1 MAENL
6 QKLADEQERS
16 AKIESD
22 LLEEL
27 RARNEE
33 LRAQQEELRI
43 TNDELTDYATRL
55 EEQRTELEASKA
67 EVISEI
73 EGAKNRIDVGISKG
87 ELSQVTTTI
96 DSHKVSQGADLERL
110 GQKKDKTLRDLERA
124 KGYLSKMVIR
134 APIDGIVNIMPNFRA
149 SGSFGS
155 TPPPFREGDR
165 AGFWHA
171 LPGRHLVRE
180 PVRGRTA
187 IIETAATLLGQPV
200 PPMDGEPE
208 AEIDWSRFS
217 HAFPRHS
224 VVLWLGDFAPR
235 PAPPAWAALC
245 RRYQTIGL
253 RVEDPWERVLP
264 HNGSFTAVDPLTGEL
279 LPFNTSSKASRARH
293 AMWVRA
299 RDAYWQELFPSP
311 VDRLTVSTED
321 DLLQA
326 VIRFFRARMLA
337 VKR

>member
-1 MAENL
+1 VVKYQFGDDVRDIDWNVTARRGEPYRKQYIEERQLTVVLLFEDSLSL
-6 QKLADEQERS
+6 QFGSGLRS
-16 AKIESD
+16 KRD
-22 LLEEL
+22 TLLEL
-27 RARNEE
+27 AG
-33 LRAQQEELRI
+33 LFAL
-43 TNDELTDYATRL
+43 LSA
-55 EEQRTELEASKA
+55 
-67 EVISEI
+67 
-73 EGAKNRIDVGISKG
+73 GNR
-87 ELSQVTTTI
+87 
-96 DSHKVSQGADLERL
+96 
-110 GQKKDKTLRDLERA
+110 
-124 KGYLSKMVIR
+124 
-134 APIDGIVNIMPNFRA
+134 
-149 SGSFGS
+149 
-155 TPPPFREGDR
+155 DR

-171 LPGRHLVRE
+171 LPGRHLVQE

-208 AEIDWSRFS
+208 ADIDWSRFS

-235 PAPPAWAALC
+235 PTPPAWAALC
-245 RRYQTIGL
+245 RRYQMIGL

-264 HNGSFTAVDPLTGEL
+264 HNGSITAVDPLTGEL

-326 VIRFFRARMLA
+326 VIRFFRARMQA